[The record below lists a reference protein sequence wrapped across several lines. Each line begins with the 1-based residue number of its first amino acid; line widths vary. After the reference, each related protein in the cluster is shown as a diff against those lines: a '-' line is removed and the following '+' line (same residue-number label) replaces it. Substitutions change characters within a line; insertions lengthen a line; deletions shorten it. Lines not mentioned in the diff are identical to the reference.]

1 MSREN
6 AWEREEGKEIER
18 QLWIRIRI
26 RIIYIYIYNGK
37 DAECAE
43 GEERAEDETG
53 EAVAEAGGTTCEE

>member
-1 MSREN
+1 MRKRGRERN
-6 AWEREEGKEIER
+6 REAVVNKNKNN
-18 QLWIRIRI
+18 
-26 RIIYIYIYNGK
+26 IYNGK